1 MSSRNYYEVLG
12 VTKDVSDDD
21 LRKAYK
27 ALALKFHPDRNPDN
41 KEAEAKFK
49 EATEA
54 YSTLSDTEKRQIY
67 DLQSMPNPF
76 TRGSRPHGSRPPWSP
91 FESID
96 PNSIFD
102 EFMRTPGFKVNT
114 EDSLKDRI
122 RNAMKGRDVEMDIT
136 ITLEESIVGVTKE
149 VKTSTDSNIMCEKCK
164 GTRAK
169 PGTRKFPCTAC
180 SGSGRNFYQ
189 GGNSKCKACQG
200 HGDIPFNKCD
210 HCGGKGTVKGT
221 RNVSLKIPVGISD
234 GQKLRLAGQGGFGNG
249 GPPGDLYITVKVT
262 EDDNFERKGNDLW
275 TKCQVSLSDI
285 VRTGR
290 TKVKTITGDEVFI
303 QLPNGFVSGNTTLRI
318 QGAGVRQP
326 GSEPGNLYVT
336 LNLSVPAIKTAR
348 AKKLLEELVDEL
360 GIY

>member
-1 MSSRNYYEVLG
+1 MVFKMSSRNYYEVLG
-12 VTKDVSDDD
+12 VAKDVSDDD

-27 ALALKFHPDRNPDN
+27 ALALKFHPDRNPGN

-54 YSTLSDTEKRQIY
+54 YSTLSDIEKRRIY
-67 DLQSMPNPF
+67 DLQSAPNPF
-76 TRGSRPHGSRPPWSP
+76 TRGSRAPWSP

-96 PNSIFD
+96 PSSIFE

-114 EDSLKDRI
+114 GDSLRDRMK
-122 RNAMKGRDVEMDIT
+122 NAMKGRDVEMDIN
-136 ITLEESIVGVTKE
+136 ITLEESVIGVTKE
-149 VKTSTDSNIMCEKCK
+149 IKTSTDSNVTCEECK
-164 GTRAK
+164 GTRAR

-180 SGSGRNFYQ
+180 SGSGRNLYQ
-189 GGNSKCKACQG
+189 GGNNKCRACQG

-221 RNVSLKIPVGISD
+221 RNVSLKIPTGISD
-234 GQKLRLAGQGGFGNG
+234 GQKLRLAGQGEFGNG
-249 GPPGDLYITVKVT
+249 GPPGDLYITVKVI

-285 VRTGR
+285 VKTGK
-290 TKVKTITGDEVFI
+290 TKVKTITGDEISV
-303 QLPNGFVSGNTTLRI
+303 QLPNGFTSGNTTLRI
-318 QGAGVRQP
+318 QGAGVKQH
-326 GSEPGNLYVT
+326 GSEPGNLYVI
-336 LNLSVPAIKTAR
+336 LNLSIPAIKTAR
-348 AKKLLEELVDEL
+348 AKRLLEELVDEL

>member
-1 MSSRNYYEVLG
+1 MSSRNYYEILDIA
-12 VTKDVSDDD
+12 KDASNAEIK
-21 LRKAYK
+21 KAYR
-27 ALALKFHPDRNPDN
+27 ALAAKFHPDKNPGN
-41 KEAEAKFK
+41 KEAEDKFK

-54 YSTLSDTEKRQIY
+54 YSTLNDDEKRRIY
-67 DLQSMPNPF
+67 DLQSEPNPF
-76 TRGSRPHGSRPPWSP
+76 TRGSRPSWSP

-96 PNSIFD
+96 PGSIFE
-102 EFMRTPGFKVNT
+102 EFMRTPRSRVNT
-114 EDSLKDRI
+114 EDSLRDRV
-122 RNAMKGRDVEMDIT
+122 RNAMKGRDVEMEIV

-149 VKTSTDSNIMCEKCK
+149 IKTSTDSNVICEECK

-189 GGNSKCKACQG
+189 SGNSKCKACQG
-200 HGDIPFNKCD
+200 YGDIPFSRCD

-221 RNVSLKIPVGISD
+221 RNVSLKIPVGISN

-249 GPPGDLYITVKVT
+249 GSPGDLYITVKVI
-262 EDDNFERKGNDLW
+262 EDNSFERKGNDLW

-285 VRTGR
+285 VRTGK
-290 TKVKTITGDEVFI
+290 TKVKIITGDEVSV
-303 QLPNGFVSGNTTLRI
+303 QLPNGFISGNTTLRI
-318 QGAGVRQP
+318 QGAGVKQY
-326 GSEPGNLYVT
+326 GSEPGDLYVT

-360 GIY
+360 DIH